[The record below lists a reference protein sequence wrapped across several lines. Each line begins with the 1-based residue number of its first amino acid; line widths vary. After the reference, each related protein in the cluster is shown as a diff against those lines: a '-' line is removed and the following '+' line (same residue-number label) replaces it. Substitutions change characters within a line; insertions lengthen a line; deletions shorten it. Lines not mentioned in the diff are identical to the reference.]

1 MTAEQETGRTDAP
14 GHISHPGPDGSGELP
29 PAPAADRGPGAASD
43 HGEPASPDGSGAAP
57 ARLTARGAGL
67 VMFTVFFPGMLTAGW
82 LHLTALAGLS
92 FVAGCILAGLYTR
105 RADLLLVITTPP
117 MIFLVALICVKAM
130 TSTGSTL
137 ISTAEGC
144 ILTLSAVAAWLF
156 GGVAV
161 ILVIALFRGLP
172 RTVRE
177 FRIAL
182 LRSSLDSD
190 DPRDARYGSG

>member
-1 MTAEQETGRTDAP
+1 
-14 GHISHPGPDGSGELP
+14 
-29 PAPAADRGPGAASD
+29 
-43 HGEPASPDGSGAAP
+43 
-57 ARLTARGAGL
+57 
-67 VMFTVFFPGMLTAGW
+67 
-82 LHLTALAGLS
+82 
-92 FVAGCILAGLYTR
+92 VAGCILAGLYTR